1 MMNIRMTSLLLAG
14 LLSATPLATLAA
26 SGDGNGTG
34 TGATGTTSGATRNS
48 TMLPDNNRP
57 GAPSGDYSRSHG
69 PGSSIG
75 STGVNGPGSGA
86 GGGTGAPGGGTGGAG
101 GGTGSWTG
109 KSSR

>member
-14 LLSATPLATLAA
+14 LLSTTPLATFAA
-26 SGDGNGTG
+26 SGDG
-34 TGATGTTSGATRNS
+34 ATGTAPSATRNS
-48 TMLPDNNRP
+48 NMLPGNNRP
-57 GAPSGDYSRSHG
+57 SEPSANNSSSRG
-69 PGSSIG
+69 PSSSSG

-109 KSSR
+109 KSRQ

>member
-1 MMNIRMTSLLLAG
+1 MMNIRMTPLLLAG
-14 LLSATPLATLAA
+14 LLSAMPLATFAA
-26 SGDGNGTG
+26 SGDGIN
-34 TGATGTTSGATRNS
+34 ATGTTSGATRNS

-57 GAPSGDYSRSHG
+57 SVPSGANTSGRG

>member
-1 MMNIRMTSLLLAG
+1 MMNIKMTSLLMAG
-14 LLSATPLATLAA
+14 WLSATSLATFAA
-26 SGDGNGTG
+26 SGTGTG
-34 TGATGTTSGATRNS
+34 TGATGTAPSATRNS
-48 TMLPDNNRP
+48 NMPPGNNRP
-57 GAPSGDYSRSHG
+57 SEPSGDYSRSHG

>member
-14 LLSATPLATLAA
+14 LLSATPLAICAA
-26 SGDGNGTG
+26 PGDGPGTTG
-34 TGATGTTSGATRNS
+34 TAPSATRNS
-48 TMLPDNNRP
+48 NMLPGNNRP
-57 GAPSGDYSRSHG
+57 SEPSGDYSRSHG

-101 GGTGSWTG
+101 GGTGSW
-109 KSSR
+109 

>member
-14 LLSATPLATLAA
+14 LLSATPLAMFAA
-26 SGDGNGTG
+26 SGTG
-34 TGATGTTSGATRNS
+34 TGTGTTGTAPSATRHSN
-48 TMLPDNNRP
+48 MLPGNNRP
-57 GAPSGDYSRSHG
+57 SGPSGDYSRSHG

>member
-14 LLSATPLATLAA
+14 WLSAMPLATFAA
-26 SGDGNGTG
+26 SGDGVN
-34 TGATGTTSGATRNS
+34 ATGTTSGATRNS

-57 GAPSGDYSRSHG
+57 GVPSGNNGSGHG
-69 PGSSIG
+69 PGSSSG

>member
-14 LLSATPLATLAA
+14 LLSTMPLATLAA
-26 SGDGNGTG
+26 SGDGPGSTG
-34 TGATGTTSGATRNS
+34 TAHGATRNS

-57 GAPSGDYSRSHG
+57 GAPSGDNGRGHG
-69 PGSSIG
+69 SGSSIG

-86 GGGTGAPGGGTGGAG
+86 GGGTGAPGGGTGGSG
-101 GGTGSWTG
+101 GGTGSWTN

>member
-1 MMNIRMTSLLLAG
+1 MMNIRMTSLLLTG
-14 LLSATPLATLAA
+14 LLSAMPLVTLAA
-26 SGDGNGTG
+26 SGDGAD
-34 TGATGTTSGATRNS
+34 ATGTTSGASRNS
-48 TMLPDNNRP
+48 TVLPDNNRP
-57 GAPSGDYSRSHG
+57 SAPSSDIGRGRG

>member
-14 LLSATPLATLAA
+14 LLSATPLAMFAA
-26 SGDGNGTG
+26 SGNGNGTG
-34 TGATGTTSGATRNS
+34 TPGTTSGATRNP
-48 TMLPDNNRP
+48 TMRPDNNRP
-57 GAPSGDYSRSHG
+57 SAPSGDYSRSHG

>member
-1 MMNIRMTSLLLAG
+1 MMNFRMASLLLAG
-14 LLSATPLATLAA
+14 LLSATPLAMFAA
-26 SGDGNGTG
+26 SGTG
-34 TGATGTTSGATRNS
+34 TGTGTTGTAPSATRNS
-48 TMLPDNNRP
+48 NMLPGNNRP
-57 GAPSGDYSRSHG
+57 SEPSGDYSRSHG

>member
-14 LLSATPLATLAA
+14 LLSATPLAAFAA
-26 SGDGNGTG
+26 SGDGAGT
-34 TGATGTTSGATRNS
+34 TNTTSGATRNS
-48 TMLPDNNRP
+48 TMLPDNKRP
-57 GAPSGDYSRSHG
+57 SAPSGDYSRGQGSS
-69 PGSSIG
+69 SSIG
-75 STGVNGPGSGA
+75 TTGVNGPGSGA

>member
-1 MMNIRMTSLLLAG
+1 MMNIRMTSLLLSG
-14 LLSATPLATLAA
+14 LLSAMPLVTLAA
-26 SGDGNGTG
+26 SGDD
-34 TGATGTTSGATRNS
+34 ATGTTSGASRNS
-48 TMLPDNNRP
+48 TVLPDNNRP
-57 GAPSGDYSRSHG
+57 SAPSSDNGRSRG
-69 PGSSIG
+69 PSSSIG